1 MSAKIQL
8 FVASFAFVLNAC
20 AQMQGAAGSSSL
32 CNSAVCKVEVAVA
45 DCAGGDIRATP
56 ETLEVS
62 RNQRNVQ
69 VHWDLDRDAVNA
81 GYTFTD
87 RGIAIRENDGE
98 LSDPQ
103 RVENGRKF
111 IWKNKNSNTK
121 TYKYDIAVQRGTV
134 ACKPKDPFI
143 VNGK

>member
-32 CNSAVCKVEVAVA
+32 CNSAVCKVEIAVV
-45 DCAGGDIRATP
+45 DCAGGNIRATP

-62 RNQRNVQ
+62 RNHRNVQ
-69 VHWDLDRDAVNA
+69 IHWDLDRAAVDA
-81 GYTFTD
+81 GYTFAV
-87 RGIAIRENDGE
+87 RGITVRDNDGE

-121 TYKYDIAVQRGTV
+121 TYKYDIAVQSGGI
-134 ACKPKDPFI
+134 ACTPKDPFI